1 MHLDDLPSPAI
12 LIEDRR
18 LDANLRRMQAK
29 ARGQQVALRPHA
41 KTHKSIR
48 LARRQ
53 RDLGASG
60 ITVAKVGEAEV
71 FAEAGFDDIR
81 LAYTP
86 VSDRDFARMLVLM
99 ERARISFCVDTD
111 EGADAVS
118 SFFARHGHLA
128 EVLIE
133 VDCGYGR
140 CGVPWDHP
148 RAVAFAQRISGLP
161 GLRLSGILTHA
172 GHGYQGPKIAES
184 PEEALRRVSAEERDR
199 MLDYASRLYQ
209 LGLID
214 PNAEAAGKG
223 RFEISIGSTPT
234 MRYFENRVDLGF
246 TITEIRPGNYL
257 FNDAIQVGLGV
268 ANLAECALTVQA
280 TVISR
285 HRDKTGADKLFLD
298 AGKKVFTSDTGYN
311 THGYG
316 ILLYNARMMQ
326 SLPHAQLVA
335 LSEEH
340 GWVRVPGGATL
351 DIGARVR
358 IVPNHACVVVNNF
371 DAMYL
376 VEGDEVLEEIKVDAR
391 GRVN

>member
-1 MHLDDLPSPAI
+1 MQLEDLPSPAI

-18 LDANLRRMQAK
+18 LDANLRRMQAR
-29 ARGQQVALRPHA
+29 ARTQQVALRPHT

-53 RDLGASG
+53 RDLGARG

-86 VSDRDFARMLVLM
+86 VSDRDFARLLVLM

-111 EGADAVS
+111 EGAQAAS
-118 SFFARHGHLA
+118 AFFARHGREA

-148 RAVAFAQRISGLP
+148 RAVQFAQHVNSLP
-161 GLRLSGILTHA
+161 GLQLRGILTHA
-172 GHGYQGPKIAES
+172 GHAYHGPKITETAED
-184 PEEALRRVSAEERDR
+184 ALRRVSAEERDR
-199 MLDYASRLYQ
+199 MLDFAGRLHL
-209 LGLID
+209 LGLIR
-214 PNAEAAGKG
+214 PNAEDAGPD

-234 MRYFENRVDLGF
+234 MRFFENRVDQGF
-246 TITEIRPGNYL
+246 TVTEIRPGNYV
-257 FNDAIQVGLGV
+257 FNDAIQVALGV
-268 ANLAECALTVQA
+268 ANLPECALTVQA

-285 HRDKTGADKLFLD
+285 HRDKTGADRLFLD

-311 THGYG
+311 TQGHG
-316 ILLYNARMMQ
+316 ILLYNARTMQ
-326 SLPHAQLVA
+326 RLPHAQLVG

-351 DIGARVR
+351 DIGALVR
-358 IVPNHACVVVNNF
+358 IVPNHACVVMNNF
-371 DAMYL
+371 DTVYL
-376 VEGDEVLEEIKVDAR
+376 VEGDEVLEEIRVDAR